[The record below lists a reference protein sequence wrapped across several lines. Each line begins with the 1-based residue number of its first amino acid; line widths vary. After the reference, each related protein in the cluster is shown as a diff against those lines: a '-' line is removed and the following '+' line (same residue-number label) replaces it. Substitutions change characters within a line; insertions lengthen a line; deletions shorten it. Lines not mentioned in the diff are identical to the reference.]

1 MIQAKDEKE
10 IFLTETALEMMKKGK
25 GLIYFKD
32 LDDDI
37 KLFEM
42 VIMNK
47 ELTKPLYDL
56 NYNKLK
62 KNPLGRNL
70 FNCWKLLLGHQYQ
83 SVKI

>member
-1 MIQAKDEKE
+1 
-10 IFLTETALEMMKKGK
+10 MKKGK

-42 VIMNK
+42 VIMNQ

-56 NYNKLK
+56 NKEKYLII
-62 KNPLGRNL
+62 
-70 FNCWKLLLGHQYQ
+70 
-83 SVKI
+83 V